1 MSLNASRPLDKLEPY
16 QVALAPFTSL
26 DLRSHLPFTLAFKPN
41 WIEGSLSISSLSS
54 DSPFPHPSL
63 SVPRSLSCALSPSEI
78 PSVDLIQS
86 APGVMLVF
94 QSSEL
99 PILVGN
105 VALAVWE
112 ARYTFGVCMNMKCV
126 CVSLFL
132 PAVCVALACTLSCV

>member
-1 MSLNASRPLDKLEPY
+1 MRLNASRPLDKLEPY
-16 QVALAPFTSL
+16 QVALVPFTSL

-41 WIEGSLSISSLSS
+41 WIEGSLSISSLYS
-54 DSPFPHPSL
+54 DSLFLPPLPLGPPHSL
-63 SVPRSLSCALSPSEI
+63 SGALSPLSEI

-112 ARYTFGVCMNMKCV
+112 ARYTFGVCV
-126 CVSLFL
+126 
-132 PAVCVALACTLSCV
+132 